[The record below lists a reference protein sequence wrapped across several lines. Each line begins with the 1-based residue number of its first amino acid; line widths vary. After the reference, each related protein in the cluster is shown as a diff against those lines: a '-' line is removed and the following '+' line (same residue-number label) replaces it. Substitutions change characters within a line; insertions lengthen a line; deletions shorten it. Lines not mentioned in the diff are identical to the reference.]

1 MECWVYRELIHVCLD
16 SDPQPQEPTNS
27 TRVGLMRVA
36 PGAAVP
42 LGVLPFV
49 ALGYFGCSSRN
60 TQPWRAT

>member
-1 MECWVYRELIHVCLD
+1 MECRVYTELMHMCLD
-16 SDPQPQEPTNS
+16 TDSQPQES
-27 TRVGLMRVA
+27 TDSTKVGLVRVA

-49 ALGYFGCSSRN
+49 ALCYFGYSSRN